1 MNTQILAQL
10 MTRKRQVLT
19 LLRDAAKAQLS
30 LIASS
35 DMSRLLRV
43 LGVKQP
49 LVNELHAV
57 DGLLAPFRSE
67 EPQDRRWESEL
78 QRQQCQ
84 ADATACADLLA
95 ELLELERRG
104 EQELLVRREATQQQ
118 LHELDSTATAQ
129 HAYMELPATTSSF
142 DLTAD

>member
-19 LLRDAAKAQLS
+19 LLRDAAQAQLT
-30 LIASS
+30 LIVSS
-35 DMSRLLRV
+35 DLSRLLRV

-49 LVNELHAV
+49 LVNELHAI
-57 DGLLAPFRSE
+57 DDLLMPYRSD
-67 EPQDRRWESEL
+67 EPNSRAWATPAE
-78 QRQQCQ
+78 RQQCQ

-104 EQELLVRREATQQQ
+104 ETELLARREATQQQ
-118 LHELDSTATAQ
+118 LQDLDSTATAQ
-129 HAYMELPATTSSF
+129 HAYLDLPAMTSSF